1 MHSSKHSVK
10 HSGKHSGK
18 HSSKRPHTSVS
29 HKSHTSSERDRTFT
43 INNAYHVDGCPTKFS
58 HNDYSGRYI
67 SKSASR
73 AVSKALTHLCA
84 VKRIHGQCTLY
95 IELRETTQGSKH
107 KLYAYHCK
115 RILLQTPVTLNGR
128 TFKYK
133 SKIKS
138 VSIPTEKCAKS
149 HKSHGRIIGFHSK
162 LKKLS
167 NKSRTKSK
175 SKSKSKSM
183 FMSMSKS
190 ISNSISKI
198 MPKSKSKSKSKKNK

>member
-1 MHSSKHSVK
+1 MHSIKHS
-10 HSGKHSGK
+10 SK

-29 HKSHTSSERDRTFT
+29 HNSHTSSGRDRTFT

-95 IELRETTQGSKH
+95 IELRETTQGSSH
-107 KLYAYHCK
+107 KLYGYHCK
-115 RILLQTPVTLNGR
+115 RIRLETPITVNGR
-128 TFKYK
+128 TYHYK

-138 VSIPTEKCAKS
+138 VSIPTEKCEKS
-149 HKSHGRIIGFHSK
+149 HKSSGRIIGFHSK

-175 SKSKSKSM
+175 PKSKSKSKSKSI

-190 ISNSISKI
+190 ISNSMSKF
-198 MPKSKSKSKSKKNK
+198 MPKAMSKSKSKKNK

>member
-1 MHSSKHSVK
+1 MSSSKHSSKHS
-10 HSGKHSGK
+10 
-18 HSSKRPHTSVS
+18 SKRSHTSVS
-29 HKSHTSSERDRTFT
+29 QKSHRSSGRDRTFT

-58 HNDYSGRYI
+58 HSDYSGRYN

-115 RILLQTPVTLNGR
+115 RIRLETPVTINGR
-128 TFKYK
+128 TYHYK

-138 VSIPTEKCAKS
+138 VTIPTEKCDKS
-149 HKSHGRIIGFHSK
+149 HKTSGRIIGFHSK

-167 NKSRTKSK
+167 NKSRHK

-183 FMSMSKS
+183 FTSMSKS
-190 ISNSISKI
+190 ISNSISKF
-198 MPKSKSKSKSKKNK
+198 MPKSKSKSKSKSKKNK